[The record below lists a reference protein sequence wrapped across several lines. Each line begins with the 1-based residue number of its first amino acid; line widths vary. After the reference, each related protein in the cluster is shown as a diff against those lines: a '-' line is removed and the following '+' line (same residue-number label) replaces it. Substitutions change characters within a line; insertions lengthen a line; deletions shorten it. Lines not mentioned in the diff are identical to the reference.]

1 MNIDYIKYWTL
12 EKNKLIICRLYR
24 NEEFVMDYNGPRTE
38 NDFIRF
44 VTAVNQKDSIEI
56 TKASDI
62 EKLINNSTDKFFIS
76 FASKVIK
83 FRCVKY

>member
-1 MNIDYIKYWTL
+1 M
-12 EKNKLIICRLYR
+12 YR

-76 FASKVIK
+76 FASKVIL
-83 FRCVKY
+83 FRCVKYLIQ